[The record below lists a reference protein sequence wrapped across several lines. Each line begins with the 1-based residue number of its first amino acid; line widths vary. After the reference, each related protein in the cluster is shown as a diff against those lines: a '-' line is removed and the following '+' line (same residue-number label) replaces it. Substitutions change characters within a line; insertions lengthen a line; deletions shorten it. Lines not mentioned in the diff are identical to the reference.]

1 MTSSLHFIKAANQS
15 SLEFALTEMQYTV
28 VRIFQKYSRLENRMS
43 GPAKYRADIVLQPA
57 DGVEM
62 AFFESEKA

>member
-1 MTSSLHFIKAANQS
+1 
-15 SLEFALTEMQYTV
+15 MQYTV
-28 VRIFQKYSRLENRMS
+28 VRILQKYTRLENRMS

-62 AFFESEKA
+62 AFFEGEKS